1 MLGIKR
7 REFITLFG
15 GAAAAWPLGAQA
27 QQPAMPVIGYLGGT
41 APGRYSEPL
50 ITAFR
55 EGLKEA
61 GFVEG
66 HNVAIEFR
74 WAEGH
79 YERLPPLAT
88 ELVSRGMAIGKRA
101 STSGVFSMVRN
112 RPNCRY
118 CSRLSSSW

>member
-1 MLGIKR
+1 MRR
-7 REFITLFG
+7 REFVGLVGSTAILPF
-15 GAAAAWPLGAQA
+15 AARA
-27 QQPAMPVIGYLGGT
+27 QPANAPVVGFLSSRSPEEAAVHT
-41 APGRYSEPL
+41 S
-50 ITAFR
+50 AFR
-55 EGLKEA
+55 RGLAEA

-66 HNVAIEFR
+66 QNVSIVFR

-112 RPNCRY
+112 RANCRY